1 MAKGDGSIT
10 KVRRDVWRVR
20 VDFGKD
26 PITGKRQMISR
37 NVKGTKREAAKVR
50 DELRK
55 EHESGLRVDADKMT
69 FAELSTIWND
79 ARTTSG
85 TIASTTAYK
94 DKFTLNTLLKY
105 LGAVNIKEI
114 TPAVVESLYS
124 AIKSDKEKTGS
135 SFGGT
140 SMRHL
145 HVMLKQIM
153 GKAVDYD
160 LLLRNPCD
168 RVRAPK
174 ADEPDRKSLTVEEAA
189 KLLACIDEAEV
200 DAYANMEAKEARQTA
215 RGNLFGREYLR
226 GLNIIGNVLAIR
238 IGLATGMRRG
248 EVFGLCW
255 GSIDLE
261 NRRLNVA
268 QSLTSLGEVK
278 PPKSKAGVRTIA
290 IDATTCAHLRAW
302 KQRQGVEL
310 LKVGIKLG
318 DSTPVCCSER
328 GGFIDLHNFE
338 RWWRAFRN
346 ENGFTD
352 LRFHELRHTQ
362 ATQLLANGI
371 DVKTVQTR
379 LGHSNAALTLNWYA
393 HAIPEND
400 EKAADMLGDL
410 FASKPKETPIIE
422 AGAQKLPKVI
432 SNLNEESI
440 KIYQKPVA
448 ISCSACMQ

>member
-1 MAKGDGSIT
+1 MVKSDGQDRRGNKGDGCLT
-10 KVRRDVWRVR
+10 ALGRNKWRVF
-20 VDFGKD
+20 VDFGVN
-26 PITGKRQMISR
+26 PITKKRER
-37 NVKGTKREAAKVR
+37 VTRVVNGTKAEARKVR

-55 EHESGLRVDADKMT
+55 EHESGLRADADKMT
-69 FAELSTIWND
+69 FAELSAIWND

-94 DKFTLNTLLKY
+94 DKYTLNTLLNY
-105 LGAVNIKEI
+105 LGAINIKEI

-124 AIKSDKEKTGS
+124 TIKCDKEKAGS

-168 RVRAPK
+168 RVKAPK

-189 KLLACIDEAEV
+189 RLLVCIDEAEA

-226 GLNIIGNVLAIR
+226 GLNIVGNVLAVR

-261 NRRLNVA
+261 SRRLNVT

-278 PPKSKAGVRTIA
+278 PPKSKAGIRTVA

-302 KQRQGVEL
+302 KQRQALEL
-310 LKVGIKLG
+310 LKVGLKLG
-318 DSTPVCCSER
+318 DSTPVCCSEK

-338 RWWRAFRN
+338 RWWRTFRN
-346 ENGFTD
+346 ENGFME
-352 LRFHELRHTQ
+352 LKFHELRHTQ
-362 ATQLLANGI
+362 ATQLLANGV

-400 EKAADMLGDL
+400 EKAADMLGNL
-410 FASKPKETPIIE
+410 FAGMPKETPIIE
-422 AGAQKLPKVI
+422 VKTA
-432 SNLNEESI
+432 
-440 KIYQKPVA
+440 
-448 ISCSACMQ
+448 

>member
-1 MAKGDGSIT
+1 MVKSDGQDRRGNKGDGCLT
-10 KVRRDVWRVR
+10 ALGRNKWRVF
-20 VDFGKD
+20 VDFGVN
-26 PITGKRQMISR
+26 PITKKRER
-37 NVKGTKREAAKVR
+37 VTRVVNGTKAEARKVR
-50 DELRK
+50 DTIK
-55 EHESGLRVDADKMT
+55 QEHENGLRVDADKMT
-69 FAELSTIWND
+69 FAEFSEAWQN
-79 ARTTSG
+79 ARV
-85 TIASTTAYK
+85 TAEEVGK
-94 DKFTLNTLLKY
+94 THIQRDRQLINTLNSYIGTLT
-105 LGAVNIKEI
+105 LGEI
-114 TPAVVESLYS
+114 TPQVVESMYTLIKTDKVAKFGKYS
-124 AIKSDKEKTGS
+124 
-135 SFGGT
+135 GT
-140 SMRHL
+140 SLLMVHQK
-145 HVMLKQIM
+145 LKQIM
-153 GKAVDYD
+153 SKAVDYD
-160 LLLRNPCD
+160 YILRNPCD
-168 RVRAPK
+168 RVKAPK
-174 ADEPDRKSLTVEEAA
+174 KDEPDRKSLTVEEAA
-189 KLLACIDEAEV
+189 RLLACIDEAEAN
-200 DAYANMEAKEARQTA
+200 AYANMEAKEARQTA

-310 LKVGIKLG
+310 LKVGLKLG
-318 DSTPVCCSER
+318 DSTPVCCSEK

-362 ATQLLANGI
+362 ATQLLANGV

-410 FASKPKETPIIE
+410 FSSKPQETPII
-422 AGAQKLPKVI
+422 KV
-432 SNLNEESI
+432 
-440 KIYQKPVA
+440 KTA
-448 ISCSACMQ
+448 